1 MRLHMPES
9 PYFEKLANKRPSS
22 VAQTQVR
29 AYGCSS
35 KFEAGKHACGSAV
48 FRALSISK
56 RKASLLSRSVGKR
69 RAQTRSAATRRAAR
83 LDQTLIE
90 QLGDNI
96 EPWCLFPSPLFIRSR
111 SATQRGSDAHARL
124 GSAIKISDPD
134 PQTQTLDPDPPN
146 PEPSDPGPPDITQPA
161 PRFSPRV
168 ATIFP
173 PRSRGM
179 KFEARFVALT
189 HAQVGQLQ

>member
-1 MRLHMPES
+1 M
-9 PYFEKLANKRPSS
+9 
-22 VAQTQVR
+22 
-29 AYGCSS
+29 
-35 KFEAGKHACGSAV
+35 
-48 FRALSISK
+48 K

-69 RAQTRSAATRRAAR
+69 RAETRSAATRRAAR
-83 LDQTLIE
+83 LDQTLFE

-96 EPWCLFPSPLFIRSR
+96 EPWCLFIRSR

-161 PRFSPRV
+161 PRFSRRV

-179 KFEARFVALT
+179 IIEARFVALT
-189 HAQVGQLQ
+189 HAQVGQMQ